1 MLVFGALC
9 HSAAWDSE
17 FVMRLSSTRLAGL
30 RPSSSIL
37 AGALVTVV
45 SLAAACGGGS
55 SSEGPPP
62 PPPTPDFALGLNP
75 QSISIPAGGSAQTVL
90 SATAINGFS
99 SSISVQISGLPAGVT
114 ASQQTYTVAPS
125 LPQTITLN
133 AAANAQPASASVVF
147 AGTSSSLMHTAN
159 LTVAVTPPIIS
170 ATSTRTKYSR
180 TDAVTEYYLWV
191 NSHWAVFDAPT
202 SHFFVTDTFSNQV
215 FVMDS
220 VTRSKVGAI
229 SVPGAY
235 GIDEAPDNSALYV
248 GTLIGDVYVLD
259 PVGMTVKRRYI
270 ASQIGPF
277 GFQALTA
284 LVLSNGNLALLG
296 EQGGIPSVD
305 GSMNIA
311 VWNPAS
317 NTITVYGSANLFD
330 EPATPLCN
338 ASVGLHIFGF
348 ALSSDR
354 TSVLTGGNNGLCKLN
369 ATTGQFLNVVP
380 TGNASSIAVSPDG
393 RYLAFPITPGGIDL
407 VDANTLTQVASFPIV
422 TNVLSGDSIIFSP
435 DSRTLFVSDA
445 SFVYAYSVATQQLV
459 GWIPNLIVEYTQ
471 GGLEAGP
478 AVNPNLSIFDNTG
491 LLVGPME
498 EGFGF
503 LDTAQLE
510 TAALA
515 VGSVNA
521 YLNPATG
528 PVSGGTVTQWGAQ
541 TTVNSESTVL
551 FGSNPASSISSTNGI
566 VTATTPPGAP
576 GPVDIYAFATDGGIE
591 IVPEGFSYGP
601 TILEVTPNMSTADG
615 GGSGV
620 LYGYGLFPVT
630 ATTLPTDVAITV
642 GGKPA
647 TITGFNPFA
656 YGVEPFPFLLEAL
669 YYTIPASTSGS
680 AADVVVTSSS
690 GSAKAA
696 GAMSY
701 IPALQQFPLTGASL
715 EQGVY
720 DPIRDMYY
728 FTDSNKLQVFS
739 LTQSKWLSPILISGP
754 TGATQRLWGIA
765 MSPDATK
772 LVVADSGAGVL
783 YLIEP
788 ANPTSIKTFPIA
800 PPQMVQG
807 ITVSPAGVAISNS
820 GIVYLTVDVQGGTG
834 FHNFYTFDTN
844 TSTLTDLGLDGPGLG
859 ASDLYLRTAL
869 SADNTRAFFNDDG
882 YVFSLDTATGLIL
895 SASTDPDCCY
905 GDYDLTL
912 APNQTQFEATSVL
925 YDSDLNGA
933 ADFTMNDRE
942 VLDVSYVYGTK
953 FSPDGSLLFQ
963 PSVQGMDIY
972 DGHLGILRERIAFP
986 VPLSTNFDALVS
998 DGKDSVLIA
1007 ITGANGDGIA
1017 VVDLSAVPEPAPLS
1031 YATGIESSASR
1042 IATSNRSAARSSTS
1056 QASPSRPAAGHPRI
1070 RHLMNPSVV
1079 HSR

>member
-1 MLVFGALC
+1 
-9 HSAAWDSE
+9 
-17 FVMRLSSTRLAGL
+17 MRLSSTRLAGL

-37 AGALVTVV
+37 TGALLTVV
-45 SLAAACGGGS
+45 FWAAGCGGGS
-55 SSEGPPP
+55 SSEGAPSPPP
-62 PPPTPDFALGLNP
+62 APDFALGLKP

-90 SATAINGFS
+90 SVTAINGFS
-99 SSISVQISGLPAGVT
+99 SNISVQISGLPAGVA

-125 LPQTITLN
+125 SPQTITLN
-133 AAANAQPASASVVF
+133 AAANAQPVTATVVLT
-147 AGTSSSLMHTAN
+147 GTSSSLTHNAN
-159 LTVAVTPPIIS
+159 LTVAVTPAIIS
-170 ATSTRTKYSR
+170 ATSTRTKYIR
-180 TDAVTEYYLWV
+180 TDAVTEYYQWV
-191 NSHWAVFDAPT
+191 NSHWAVYDPPT
-202 SHFFVTDTFSNQV
+202 SHFFVTDPFSNQV
-215 FVMDS
+215 FVIDS
-220 VTRSKVGAI
+220 ATRSKVGAI

-235 GIDEAPDNSALYV
+235 GIDEAPDHSALYV

-259 PVGMTVKRRYI
+259 PVGMTVKQRYI
-270 ASQIGPF
+270 ASQIGAF
-277 GFQALTA
+277 GYQSLIA
-284 LVLSNGNLALLG
+284 LVLSNGSLALLG
-296 EQGGIPSVD
+296 EEGGIPSVD
-305 GSMNIA
+305 GSTNIA
-311 VWNPAS
+311 VWNPGS
-317 NTITVYGSANLFD
+317 NAITVYGSANLLD

-338 ASVGLHIFGF
+338 VSVGLHIFGF

-354 TSVLTGGNNGLCKLN
+354 TSVLTGGSNGVCKLN
-369 ATTGQFLNVVP
+369 AATGQSLNVVT
-380 TGNASSIAVSPDG
+380 TGNTSKIIVSPDG
-393 RYLAFPITPGGIDL
+393 RYLAFPIYPNAIEL
-407 VDANTLTQVASFPIV
+407 VDANTLTQVASFP
-422 TNVLSGDSIIFSP
+422 VLADDGSDAAILFSP
-435 DSRTLFVSDA
+435 DSSTVFINDA
-445 SFVYAYSVATQQLV
+445 SFIYAYSVSTQQLV
-459 GWIPNLIVEYTQ
+459 GWIPNLTVEYTQ
-471 GGLEAGP
+471 GGSAVGP
-478 AVNPNLSIFDNTG
+478 PTNPNFGVFDNTG
-491 LLVGPME
+491 LLAGPME

-503 LDTAQLE
+503 LDTSQLE
-510 TAALA
+510 TGPLA
-515 VGSVNA
+515 VGSLNA

-528 PVSGGTVTQWGAQ
+528 PVAGGTVTQLNAP
-541 TTVNSESTVL
+541 TTVNSESTIL
-551 FGSNPASSISSTNGI
+551 FGSNAASSISNTNGL
-566 VTATTPPGAP
+566 VTATTPPGPP
-576 GPVDIYAFATDGGIE
+576 GPVDIFAFGIDGGIE

-601 TILEVTPNMSTADG
+601 TILQVTPNMSTAEG

-620 LYGYGLFPVT
+620 IYGYGLVPAT
-630 ATTLPTDVAITV
+630 ATTLPNNVSITV

-647 TITGFNPFA
+647 TITAFNPLA
-656 YGVEPFPFLLEAL
+656 YGVEPSPFLLEAL
-669 YYTIPASTSGS
+669 YYTIPSGS
-680 AADVVVTSSS
+680 AGSSDVVVTAGS
-690 GSAKAA
+690 GSTTAS
-696 GAMSY
+696 GAMTY
-701 IPALQQFPLTGASL
+701 VPALKQFPLSGASL
-715 EQGVY
+715 AQGVY
-720 DPIRDMYY
+720 DPVRDLYY
-728 FTDSNKLQVFS
+728 FTDANKLQVFS

-754 TGATQRLWGIA
+754 IGATQRLWGIA

-783 YLIEP
+783 YLIDP

-895 SASTDPDCCY
+895 SASSDPDCCY

-942 VLDVSYVYGTK
+942 LLDVSYVYGTK

-963 PSVQGMDIY
+963 PSMQGMDIY
-972 DGHLGILRERIAFP
+972 DGRLGILRGRIAFS

-1007 ITGANGDGIA
+1007 ITGTNGDGIA
-1017 VVDLSAVPEPAPLS
+1017 IVDLSAVPEPPPLS
-1031 YATGIESSASR
+1031 YAAGIESSASR
-1042 IATSNRSAARSSTS
+1042 IATSNKSAARSSTIQS
-1056 QASPSRPAAGHPRI
+1056 SPSSPAAGHPRI
-1070 RHLMNPSVV
+1070 RHLTNPLVV